1 VRWRTEEGVQLRQD
15 PKMARTTHSAR
26 ITGPVS
32 YQTGE
37 GKPRNIPLGPCL
49 VEQGDGPLVDI
60 VWGASGQ
67 NSAALPV
74 EAMVSAEESGHLV
87 LLD

>member
-1 VRWRTEEGVQLRQD
+1 
-15 PKMARTTHSAR
+15 MARTTHTAR

-32 YQTGE
+32 YLVSE
-37 GKPRNIPLGPCL
+37 GRHRNIPLGPCL

-60 VWGASGQ
+60 IWGASGQ
-67 NSAALPV
+67 NCAALPV
-74 EAMVSAEESGHLV
+74 EDMESAEGNGHLV